1 MLRKWLLI
9 TIICLTMVG
18 ATGCQSKASKSSQ
31 DAGSTMIKT
40 NHYTKNDLQKRYTRI
55 SDIVMKTMTK
65 VSLQSDSKE
74 ISKTAKKG
82 LGQLDDIR
90 LELAN
95 NKTED
100 GLTKALTNYNKLGSE
115 LLTSAINNDAK
126 TYQANG
132 QGFFKQAVSVGEKY
146 FGDQIPQSIRN
157 FANNQQAVTTES
169 SK

>member
-1 MLRKWLLI
+1 MAIDHRNLFDNGRGHRLYS
-9 TIICLTMVG
+9 T
-18 ATGCQSKASKSSQ
+18 KASKSSQ
-31 DAGSTMIKT
+31 DAGSTMIQT

-100 GLTKALTNYNKLGSE
+100 GLN
-115 LLTSAINNDAK
+115 
-126 TYQANG
+126 
-132 QGFFKQAVSVGEKY
+132 
-146 FGDQIPQSIRN
+146 QSLD
-157 FANNQQAVTTES
+157 
-169 SK
+169 